1 MRIYNRIRIKLH
13 GKGLNGN
20 LPFYCFIIQ
29 FFYSHS
35 SQNAK
40 QFIYKDFLWTIVLF
54 YSFTPFTEYTFPGIR
69 CCLKLPFHR
78 TFGVSIDSRLK
89 LSVWSTIVVY
99 IADTSQ
105 PYQLIPVFLWH
116 SNDLHMIMYQN
127 ILEQR
132 KDCNFLKSVG

>member
-40 QFIYKDFLWTIVLF
+40 QFIYKDLPVNNRAILQFHTLHRIHISRHSMLL
-54 YSFTPFTEYTFPGIR
+54 EATFSSGIWR
-69 CCLKLPFHR
+69 
-78 TFGVSIDSRLK
+78 ID
-89 LSVWSTIVVY
+89 
-99 IADTSQ
+99 
-105 PYQLIPVFLWH
+105 
-116 SNDLHMIMYQN
+116 
-127 ILEQR
+127 
-132 KDCNFLKSVG
+132 G